1 MSFVLKHSHLF
12 RRFPNMHLQY
22 YVLARKYHP
31 DKVGTDDKEAADK
44 FKEVAEAYQV
54 LSDAELRKQYDK
66 EGRKGLSA
74 DKTEVA
80 QDVPKVDPAIL
91 FAFLFGSDKFH
102 DYVGRLAT
110 ATCHGSGRFAKGE
123 QGNGEAYSKEASDE
137 IGNQAGGEIA
147 RMGRSRL

>member
-1 MSFVLKHSHLF
+1 M
-12 RRFPNMHLQY
+12 
-22 YVLARKYHP
+22 
-31 DKVGTDDKEAADK
+31 
-44 FKEVAEAYQV
+44 AEAYQV
-54 LSDAELRKQYDK
+54 LSDPELRKQYDK

-80 QDVPKVDPAIL
+80 QDVPKIDAAIL

-110 ATCHGSGRFAKGE
+110 ATAMEGMLSCLVYFTLCPTYNLTWWISFSGWFSKGE
-123 QGNGEAYSKEASDE
+123 QGNGEGYSKEASYK

-147 RMGRSRL
+147 RLGRSRLWHVQDLLGNGSSRAC